1 MNKRHNKIIKSIV
14 IALAI
19 IMSIVV
25 IVFGASKFISKQI
38 NNENALNYGEYRIQE
53 NEINFTNKNTGTELT
68 DYTGEEV
75 VVSINPGILD
85 TVNKNKDDDKKMIV
99 QYQLTELNDTNG
111 VDESKWNDYKG
122 PFSVDHNVRVNARLY
137 SKADESFAG
146 PVTNKD
152 ITKIAVAKIVNGSGN
167 NAKIT
172 YYRNLADAINA
183 WPEETGNSSS
193 ASETNN
199 ISTKIEMVANT
210 KENVIMPQGK
220 NIVLDV
226 AGFKISSE
234 NETPTITINGKCK
247 LINSKT
253 GIISE
258 SVVSITNTG
267 VKINSTG
274 EFILGTNENGSELN
288 VSTTTPVIKGKIYGI
303 QVEENG
309 KFRFYDGKIIAP
321 ADEDE
326 TKFGHKAIYG
336 TNPEKENSTTG
347 NKDVYETPQKY
358 IVNIEKDENGNEIA
372 TLAKTYVITFDADGG
387 ETSITTKIVVGN
399 KEYGEL
405 PVANK
410 VGYEFVKWTYEEKT
424 IEPSTIVTTLKDHT
438 LKANY
443 TPNTYKISFNA
454 NTASGKL
461 ADISATYDNETQLPT
476 KSKIIM
482 SYVKNGYS
490 FKNWNTQS
498 DGKGTSYEAGEIVKN
513 LTQINNDVVILYAI
527 WEDTI
532 EPENQ
537 APTGISTTNTIKI
550 TCNQTDDGT
559 GIDENSIQYAIG
571 IDTNKNGT
579 IEENEWSEWQNSDTF
594 ENLNFN
600 TGYSIRT
607 KASDKAG
614 NGPVI
619 SEIGNIKTK
628 NIENAVLEVYKD
640 NETSDQITPETDANN
655 KSNPINTDLKLIVK
669 LPKTDNSIKDDSTNG
684 TSTIIYI
691 TSPDGDIKTYQ
702 NGNEEGIISN
712 SDGILNINVTT
723 KTGTYEIKITT
734 TDGTNTVEDKFYVFI
749 DKTAPTII
757 PVKTSTTNSITVTA
771 NAGDEDSGVKSVTY
785 ILKDE
790 QGNIVETNLTGKF
803 VNLKEN
809 TKYNVEIIV
818 VDNAGNI
825 GTTVVETA
833 TKSLEV
839 GKLEFSGVI
848 NKQIIP
854 ALKSS
859 PQTSDEKVWT
869 NENVNV
875 KITKPDDVTTTYIV
889 SKNDEIVSDVY
900 SENTQIATVDGDYV
914 VKITTTD
921 GTNTKIENYYFS
933 VDKTAPV
940 VVIEPNGKIQTIAVG
955 NNQDNITV
963 TLTVFD
969 EENGSGVV
977 STKYAVSES
986 NVNEPE
992 DWADFVSGVSIT
1004 QTKPGGVYYIWTNV
1018 VDKAGNR
1025 ATGVKVSD
1033 GYDIGYAVEYD
1044 VNGGIGTI
1052 EAQRKVKGSDLTLT
1066 SAVPTRD
1073 GYLFKGWASSKTATS
1088 AEYSASGVYG
1098 NDEAVRLY
1106 AVWSEVV
1113 ASATVGNVVTY
1124 YDSVQGAIDSLKTDK
1139 GTVTLIKDEVNESVV
1154 VAAGQDVVLDTDG
1167 KTLSS
1172 GEVTVTNNGTLVIQG
1187 GGVISSEK
1195 NSIVN
1200 RSIVTIEECNI
1211 KSETSAISNSG
1222 NMIVND
1228 ATIETAGIGVF
1239 NYGDFIFNSGSIIS
1253 EGQYTISNEKN
1264 VTISGGTI
1272 ENKYTGTAANYTIIC
1287 HNRDKINGTY
1297 DVFTNVTMTGGLVK
1311 APQKGNQ
1318 IAITTSNAYINGTIN
1333 VSGGTIESTNYGI
1346 QNCKGDTNISGGVIG
1361 GGIGTITGNINIIGG
1376 TIKKNIS
1383 INGSGTLTMGTND
1396 SDVSTENPVVSGYI
1410 YVSKNGKFNFYDG
1423 IIKNKS
1429 GNSLIDG
1436 TVTATPAGYSVV
1448 NGTETIDGEI
1458 YDTAYLSNQYTVT
1471 FDTNGGNE
1479 VTPANKIVTYGTTYG
1494 ELPIPTKTGYTFT
1507 GWKLDGTETII
1518 TSTTQVTTASAHTLI
1533 AQWTANEYTITF
1545 DPNNGTVD
1553 PATKTVT
1560 YDGTYGK
1567 LPTPTREGYTFNGW
1581 YDSTNTKYEETTK
1594 VTITANQTLTAKWT
1608 AKQFTVTFNPN
1619 GGTVSTTSKK
1629 VTYDSAYGELPTPTK
1644 TGYTF
1649 AGWYDTTNK
1658 KYDKTTIVKM
1668 ALNHTLTAKWNVITY
1683 NLTYDLNGGAFATGV
1698 TNPKTYTVENKVT
1711 LKPVSK
1717 VGYVFVGWQLTTL
1730 DGKTVDN
1737 QSTINEIPAGTIGNR
1752 TYKAIFENG
1761 EVGYKIHHMLQNA
1774 DDNNYTEYKTELVT
1788 ELRGTTTKVKTGDV
1802 ITLDS
1807 KQGITI
1813 ANSIYEKSTTTKDG
1827 AQGTSVTVKADG
1839 TTEIYVYYKRNT
1851 FALTI
1856 TAGENTKNAK
1866 GSGTYKWGQ
1875 KVTISASYENLAG
1888 YTYSGFAWTTT
1899 DTSILGS
1906 TTATSTTLTMPAEA
1920 TSVTATA
1927 TKVANKYTVTFDAN
1941 GGVMDSAT
1949 SGTTYTQDYGS
1960 KITMNPPTKEG
1971 YEFLGWVSDKWEDT
1985 TTTGCWTYA
1994 NSVDPLTGEKLEIIN
2009 DGNHRLNGVAGGK
2022 IYTKTPTVVAGNYG
2036 AGQSTATATTVA
2048 YTDSDPNPL
2057 KINSQSYYRL
2067 TRTSTKDNAYSNG
2080 PAEQLAFTNKY
2091 SNIIYVIVAR
2101 LPIGWS
2107 IQNANNLGL
2116 GSSKWLTS
2124 QKGTGKW
2131 ETYVLAATSTEYGVL
2146 QNTGH
2151 FCMINTD
2158 SSTNTGNPT
2167 MDVAYLQGYWTNVQ
2181 TSTDGNSQFQVGAEN
2196 EKLTALWREVDQNV
2210 KITSDSNGKYV
2221 VKATNLFDK
2230 DDYSFDNNK
2239 IVKRSSFKWSGASYT
2254 EKDTSYYTS
2263 EWIKVTPGATYK
2275 IEGVSQDGLVEWT
2288 EGNKIYYYY
2297 NSTQATD
2304 YSNGVEFK
2312 APTKYNLYTT
2322 QEEKTVTM
2330 RYMRFHILKTD
2341 KDTATL
2347 TMTTSPEYTSTQ
2359 TLTFPN
2365 GANIEVQATPDT
2377 GYHAEITKTSGLG
2390 TFETTTSGNNV
2401 TGTLTNISGPV
2412 TTSELNV
2419 KFTGNTYT
2427 VNYNG
2432 NGATSGTT
2440 AQSTHTYGTASA
2452 LTQNGFVRAGHT
2464 FKGWSTTPDATT
2476 AQYTDKETVT
2486 KLVSEDN
2493 GEITLYAIWEA
2504 NEYTVTYDYGTN
2516 GGQVSETDTTKT
2528 TTAKIISG
2536 NSIDLKKIAYK
2547 QGYKFLGWSES
2558 PDSTNIVKSETMG
2571 NSDKTYYAIFGKLEI
2586 DTESINIDLSENTKN
2601 TINITG
2607 ENYGNLTYEIEDET
2621 VVSVSKNTE
2630 NENAEITGLK
2640 NGTTKITVI
2649 SSIKDIDEN
2658 ALKAEVTVTVVTSP
2672 TNIKITPK
2680 TSIIGVKSNNTV
2692 TISGEIEPV
2701 TANIENKITYVSNNP
2716 EIATVDENTG
2726 VVKGVANGS
2735 VTITATTEN
2744 GKSDVANVVVDGIA
2758 PEITITKNKYN
2769 QFTWTATDNSKII
2782 GTSVKIGDSE
2792 PTTWTS
2798 RSDENITDV
2807 CVVENAGKY
2816 HVWAKDEYGNISNE
2830 TIDAYSLTRSQ
2841 GTNSSLVTKVDV
2853 DDGENAGNTGVDI
2866 TDSITAVLPNTKIY
2880 ASASGDI
2887 GYSISL
2893 KNGDTEIPV
2902 SGSVIDVNDNITIT
2916 SIAKENSYNIS
2927 YELNGGKSGSS
2938 APVSAKFT
2946 DSVKISAPSRSG
2958 YEFTGWKS
2966 SENDGL
2972 ESSAMADS
2980 AAWDGSVVQG
2990 TSITFKSLAGMVNDG
3005 CVVKLTA
3012 CWRPTGYDII
3022 YELNGGTAK
3031 NSPSLGTFDSGVTV
3045 SVPSKTGYKFMG
3057 WTSTPEDG
3065 LEEGA
3070 QSYNGSTYV
3079 DWDGSFSY
3087 VYNSSWSEFK
3097 NLVKQDEG
3105 ERKTVKLTAN
3115 WIPETYNIT
3124 YDYKGGTAGKI
3135 TQSSATL
3142 NEEVRISTPSKTGY
3156 TFKGWTSTQE
3166 DGLNSKALMYGSNK
3180 NYSSWDGSLSYT
3192 FTFNS
3197 YYSGSYFKNLAPQEI
3212 GQEEVKT
3219 VKLTANWV
3227 PSGYD
3232 IEYELNGGT
3241 SGTLA
3246 PTTGIFDSEV
3256 HITVPKRTGYK
3267 FMGWTSTTEDGL
3279 EEGAQEYNGSA
3290 YVSWDGSLSTLY
3302 NSSSLRS
3309 SFKNLIKPQQT
3320 EEERKTVKLTANW
3333 IPETYN
3339 ITYDYKGGT
3348 AGKITQSSATLNEE
3362 VRISTPSK
3370 TGYTFAGW
3378 TSTQEDGL
3386 NSKALMYDKN
3396 GNYTSWDGSLSYTF
3410 SFNSSYSGSYFKN
3423 LAPQEIGQEEI
3434 KTVKLTANWRPNG
3447 YDIVYELNGGT
3458 AGTLAPTTASFN
3470 TEFRIYNPTKS
3481 GYTFLGWTSSQEDGL
3496 EDGAQAAASSWS
3508 SWNGSLTKATYF
3520 KNLIAQH
3527 STGERKAVKF
3537 TANWVP
3543 GTYNITYDYKGGTA
3557 GGITQSSAALD
3568 EVVRISKPSRTGYT
3582 FAGWTSSQEDGLNSK
3597 ALMYDSSGNYS
3608 SWDGSLSYTFTFNS
3622 SYSGSYFK
3630 NLAPQ
3635 EIGQEEIKTVK
3646 LTANWKPSGYDIIYE
3661 LNGGTAGSSAPTT
3674 GSEGSNVSVSAPTK
3688 SGYTFA
3694 GWTSSKEDGLC
3705 EGAQVNIEGSGMASW
3720 NGSLKKVYVFKNL
3733 ATQNIGE
3740 ERKTVKLT
3748 ANWKPNGYDIIYE
3761 LNGGTAGSSAPT
3773 TGSEGLN
3780 VSVSAPTKSGYTF
3793 AGWTS
3798 SKEDGLCEGAQVN
3811 IEGSGMASWNGSLKK
3826 VYVFKNLAT
3835 QNIGEERKTVKLTAN
3850 WAPSGYDIEYELNGG
3865 TAGAVAPTSA
3875 SFNTE
3880 FRIYNPTK
3888 SGCTFLGW
3896 TSSKEDGLGDGAQAA
3911 ASSWS
3916 SWNGS
3921 LTKGTYFKNL
3931 IAQHSTGER
3940 KTVKLTAN
3948 WQETST
3954 QSLKTKMLKNQ
3965 GLKNQ
3970 VLKNQSSVTGNS
3982 VGGTENEEISSVDQ
3996 TIVEQPASE
4005 ETSTETSTETPTEQ
4019 TPVAQINETTYETLS
4034 EAINSSNNQDK
4045 ITILKN
4051 LNIEEI
4057 TIESDK
4063 NITINLNGKTI
4074 TSTSINTINNKGTLT
4089 ITGPGIIKNEIEN
4102 GTVIYNTG
4110 TINIEN
4116 NAQITATKNG
4126 GKGISCSVDGY
4137 INENS
4142 AENQKDKSGILNIKS
4157 GKITTEGIGSIGIY
4171 SIKGGTVNI
4180 IDGSIE
4186 TTGFGGKAI
4195 YNNADLKINK
4205 IKILIDGDDSV
4216 GIYNSRNSKTCVLN
4230 NTEITIQKKEIEN
4243 YEIIKNTNEFKA
4255 QLEKMKPSY
4264 GIYND
4269 SNTDVTFETGVIKIE
4284 RLKGIGIKNNFEGSV
4299 TLGKE
4304 DETINSAS
4312 PIIYAIS
4319 DNTTA
4324 IINNENGEIR
4334 FYDGKIVSVESVK
4347 KCFTNL
4353 LKNSEIVEET
4363 GNSNIV
4369 CYLKMCE

>member
-111 VDESKWNDYKG
+111 VDENKWNDYNG

-167 NAKIT
+167 NAKMT
-172 YYRNLADAINA
+172 YYRTLADAINA
-183 WPEETGNSSS
+183 WPEESGNSSGTN
-193 ASETNN
+193 ETND

-210 KENVIMPQGK
+210 KENVIMPQEK

-234 NETPTITINGKCK
+234 NETPTITINGKCN

-253 GIISE
+253 GTISE
-258 SVVSITNTG
+258 SIVSITNTG

-274 EFILGTNENGSELN
+274 EFILGTNESESESN

-372 TLAKTYVITFDADGG
+372 TLAKTFVITFDADGG
-387 ETSITTKIVVGN
+387 KTSITTKIVVGN

-424 IEPSTIVTTLKDHT
+424 IEPYTIVTTLKDHT

-490 FKNWNTQS
+490 FKNWNTQP

-532 EPENQ
+532 EPGNQ
-537 APTGISTTNTIKI
+537 VPTGISTTNTIKI

-594 ENLNFN
+594 ENLNSN
-600 TGYSIRT
+600 TEYSIRT
-607 KASDKAG
+607 KVSDKAG

-619 SEIGNIKTK
+619 SGIGNIKTK

-691 TSPDGDIKTYQ
+691 TGPDGDIKTYQ

-734 TDGTNTVEDKFYVFI
+734 TDGTNTVEDKYYVFI
-749 DKTAPTII
+749 DKIAPTIL

-790 QGNIVETNLTGKF
+790 QENIVETNLTGKF

-848 NKQIIP
+848 SKQIIP
-854 ALKSS
+854 ALKSN

-889 SKNDEIVSDVY
+889 SKNDEIASDVY
-900 SENTQIATVDGDYV
+900 SEDTQIATVDGDYV
-914 VKITTTD
+914 IKITTTD

-963 TLTVFD
+963 TLTVSD

-1025 ATGVKVSD
+1025 ATSVKVSNA
-1033 GYDIGYAVEYD
+1033 YNIGYAVEYD
-1044 VNGGIGTI
+1044 VNGGTGTI
-1052 EAQRKVKGSDLTLT
+1052 TAQRKVKGTNLTLSST
-1066 SAVPTRD
+1066 VPTKD

-1088 AEYSASGVYG
+1088 AEYNARSVYSK
-1098 NDEAVRLY
+1098 DESVRLY

-1113 ASATVGNVVTY
+1113 ASTTIGSVTTNYDSIQSAIDAAGSNSGAVVTIIKNN
-1124 YDSVQGAIDSLKTDK
+1124 VIEA
-1139 GTVTLIKDEVNESVV
+1139 VT
-1154 VAAGQDVVLDTDG
+1154 VAAGQNLVIDTNG
-1167 KTLSS
+1167 KTWSMNTSS
-1172 GEVTVTNNGTLVIQG
+1172 NNIQNSGTL
-1187 GGVISSEK
+1187 
-1195 NSIVN
+1195 
-1200 RSIVTIEECNI
+1200 TIR
-1211 KSETSAISNSG
+1211 G
-1222 NMIVND
+1222 
-1228 ATIETAGIGVF
+1228 
-1239 NYGDFIFNSGSIIS
+1239 
-1253 EGQYTISNEKN
+1253 
-1264 VTISGGTI
+1264 
-1272 ENKYTGTAANYTIIC
+1272 
-1287 HNRDKINGTY
+1287 
-1297 DVFTNVTMTGGLVK
+1297 
-1311 APQKGNQ
+1311 
-1318 IAITTSNAYINGTIN
+1318 NGTITKVTDEESYSTITN
-1333 VSGGTIESTNYGI
+1333 KGILNIETVNIVSEKYKGIYNYAGGTVNVKGGKIQGYNSAIYNGGTVVVSGGEVESKNNAGISNDGTLTID
-1346 QNCKGDTNISGGVIG
+1346 K
-1361 GGIGTITGNINIIGG
+1361 GTITGYSYGIYQGGNGTVTVNGG
-1376 TIKKNIS
+1376 TITAKTITGIRTYTGNVKVTGGTINAQGKYQDGIWTSKTGNIVVTGGT
-1383 INGSGTLTMGTND
+1383 INGGDNGVVTTSTGNITITGGTINATVENAIRGNTGSTITIGNNQD
-1396 SDVSTENPVVSGYI
+1396 AVSTTSPVIFSTQKGV
-1410 YVSKNGKFNFYDG
+1410 VKNGSTFNFYDG
-1423 IIKNKS
+1423 IIKAPT
-1429 GNSLIDG
+1429 GATITG
-1436 TVTATPAGYSVV
+1436 TVTATPTGYSVV
-1448 NGTETIDGEI
+1448 NGSETINNIE
-1458 YDTAYLSNQYTVT
+1458 YQTAYLSNQYTVT
-1471 FDTNGGNE
+1471 FDTNGGNA
-1479 VTPANKIVTYGTTYG
+1479 VTPTSKTVTYGTTYG

-1507 GWKLDGTETII
+1507 GWKLDGTDTII

-1533 AQWTANEYTITF
+1533 AQWKPQENIPFIVYHFLQNEEETGYDLLKTENLTGTADSIITLRNYSKQGEEELINGLIEKATTVENGEETETTTINPDGSTKIYLYYTRKTKTEYTITY
-1545 DPNNGTVD
+1545 DLDGGTI
-1553 PATKTVT
+1553 
-1560 YDGTYGK
+1560 DGTN
-1567 LPTPTREGYTFNGW
+1567 PTNYTI
-1581 YDSTNTKYEETTK
+1581 DSDE
-1594 VTITANQTLTAKWT
+1594 ITLIN
-1608 AKQFTVTFNPN
+1608 
-1619 GGTVSTTSKK
+1619 
-1629 VTYDSAYGELPTPTK
+1629 PTK

-1649 AGWYDTTNK
+1649 AGWTGTGLSSASTK
-1658 KYDKTTIVKM
+1658 VVI
-1668 ALNHTLTAKWNVITY
+1668 AKR
-1683 NLTYDLNGGAFATGV
+1683 
-1698 TNPKTYTVENKVT
+1698 
-1711 LKPVSK
+1711 S
-1717 VGYVFVGWQLTTL
+1717 
-1730 DGKTVDN
+1730 
-1737 QSTINEIPAGTIGNR
+1737 IGNR
-1752 TYKAIFENG
+1752 TYKANWNVNNYNLNKVGVSENLIENG
-1761 EVGYKIHHMLQNA
+1761 DFE
-1774 DDNNYTEYKTELVT
+1774 
-1788 ELRGTTTKVKTGDV
+1788 
-1802 ITLDS
+1802 
-1807 KQGITI
+1807 
-1813 ANSIYEKSTTTKDG
+1813 
-1827 AQGTSVTVKADG
+1827 
-1839 TTEIYVYYKRNT
+1839 
-1851 FALTI
+1851 
-1856 TAGENTKNAK
+1856 
-1866 GSGTYKWGQ
+1866 
-1875 KVTISASYENLAG
+1875 
-1888 YTYSGFAWTTT
+1888 
-1899 DTSILGS
+1899 
-1906 TTATSTTLTMPAEA
+1906 
-1920 TSVTATA
+1920 
-1927 TKVANKYTVTFDAN
+1927 
-1941 GGVMDSAT
+1941 
-1949 SGTTYTQDYGS
+1949 DY
-1960 KITMNPPTKEG
+1960 
-1971 YEFLGWVSDKWEDT
+1971 
-1985 TTTGCWTYA
+1985 
-1994 NSVDPLTGEKLEIIN
+1994 EIIDN
-2009 DGNHRLNGVAGGK
+2009 EVMGVINGVSHTWNGNLNGVPDDPTKSYYVTNWGTGLNKGVEVPEIGYHSHMRIIDGNNVFVLKTNEEYAGKTKADVVDGESVVDKTIPENRWLGVSQIIDGK
-2022 IYTKTPTVVAGNYG
+2022 KLQAGKLYTISMDIYRAEGGSHVTCGLHYG
-2036 AGQSTATATTVA
+2036 TN
-2048 YTDSDPNPL
+2048 SDPQ
-2057 KINSQSYYRL
+2057 NSFKS
-2067 TRTSTKDNAYSNG
+2067 
-2080 PAEQLAFTNKY
+2080 
-2091 SNIIYVIVAR
+2091 
-2101 LPIGWS
+2101 
-2107 IQNANNLGL
+2107 GL
-2116 GSSKWLTS
+2116 GSMNSS
-2124 QKGTGKW
+2124 QIGKW
-2131 ETYVLAATSTEYGVL
+2131 ET
-2146 QNTGH
+2146 
-2151 FCMINTD
+2151 F
-2158 SSTNTGNPT
+2158 
-2167 MDVAYLQGYWTNVQ
+2167 
-2181 TSTDGNSQFQVGAEN
+2181 
-2196 EKLTALWREVDQNV
+2196 
-2210 KITSDSNGKYV
+2210 
-2221 VKATNLFDK
+2221 
-2230 DDYSFDNNK
+2230 
-2239 IVKRSSFKWSGASYT
+2239 SYT
-2254 EKDTSYYTS
+2254 FKLDEDYLDTINPRIYIYGYY
-2263 EWIKVTPGATYK
+2263 
-2275 IEGVSQDGLVEWT
+2275 
-2288 EGNKIYYYY
+2288 
-2297 NSTQATD
+2297 
-2304 YSNGVEFK
+2304 
-2312 APTKYNLYTT
+2312 
-2322 QEEKTVTM
+2322 
-2330 RYMRFHILKTD
+2330 
-2341 KDTATL
+2341 
-2347 TMTTSPEYTSTQ
+2347 
-2359 TLTFPN
+2359 
-2365 GANIEVQATPDT
+2365 ANIPGKLYIDNVRLEEVTDD
-2377 GYHAEITKTSGLG
+2377 TKTSKEYNTTYTTEDLAIPTKTGY
-2390 TFETTTSGNNV
+2390 TFQGWYSNLSNTTSLTTTDIFNENNAYFPSI
-2401 TGTLTNISGPV
+2401 TTPDSDAYIYAKWKTNS
-2412 TTSELNV
+2412 
-2419 KFTGNTYT
+2419 YT
-2427 VNYNG
+2427 IKYNG
-2432 NGATSGTT
+2432 NGATSGEMAPSTQLYDDT
-2440 AQSTHTYGTASA
+2440 ITLAQNTFTKT
-2452 LTQNGFVRAGHT
+2452 GHT

-2504 NEYTVTYDYGTN
+2504 NEYTVTYDYETN

-2536 NSIDLKKIAYK
+2536 NPIDLKKTAYK

-2558 PDSTNIVKSETMG
+2558 PDSTNIVKLETMG

-2586 DTESINIDLSENTKN
+2586 DTESINIDLSENNKN
-2601 TINITG
+2601 TINMTG

-2640 NGTTKITVI
+2640 NGTTKITII

-2680 TSIIGVKSNNTV
+2680 TSTIGVKSNNTV

-2701 TANIENKITYVSNNP
+2701 TANIKNKITYVSDNP

-2880 ASASGDI
+2880 ALASGDI

-2972 ESSAMADS
+2972 ESSATANS
-2980 AAWDGSVVQG
+2980 VAWDGSVVQG

-3012 CWRPTGYDII
+3012 CWKPTGYDII
-3022 YELNGGTAK
+3022 YELNGGTANK
-3031 NSPSLGTFDSGVTV
+3031 NNSPSSGTFNSGVTV

-3057 WTSTPEDG
+3057 WTSTPGDG

-3087 VYNSSWSEFK
+3087 VYNNSWSEFK

-3166 DGLNSKALMYGSNK
+3166 DGLSSKALMYDSDK

-3219 VKLTANWV
+3219 VKLTANWA

-3246 PTTGIFDSEV
+3246 PTTGTFDSEV

-3370 TGYTFAGW
+3370 TGYTFKGWTSTQEDGLSSKALMYDSDKNYSSWDGSLSYTFTFNSYYSGSYFKNLAPQEIGQEEVKTVKLTANWAPSGYDIEYELNGGTSGTLAPTTGTFDSEVHITVPKRTGYKFMGWTSTTEDGLEEGAQEYNGSAYVSWDGSLSTLYNSSSLRSSFKNLIKPQQTEEERKTVKLTANWIPETYNITYDYKGGTAGKLTQSSAALDEAVRISNPSKTGYTFAGW

-3396 GNYTSWDGSLSYTF
+3396 GDYTSWDGSLSYTF

-3527 STGERKAVKF
+3527 STGERKAVKL

-3635 EIGQEEIKTVK
+3635 EMGQEEIKTVK
-3646 LTANWKPSGYDIIYE
+3646 LTANWKPNGYDIIYE

-3773 TGSEGLN
+3773 TGSEGSN

-3896 TSSKEDGLGDGAQAA
+3896 TSSKEDGLEDGAQAA

-3982 VGGTENEEISSVDQ
+3982 VGGTENEEISSVEQ

-4005 ETSTETSTETPTEQ
+4005 ETSTETPTETSTETPTEQ

-4116 NAQITATKNG
+4116 NTQITATKNG

-4142 AENQKDKSGILNIKS
+4142 AENQKDKSGILNMKS

-4171 SIKGGTVNI
+4171 SIKSGTVNI

-4255 QLEKMKPSY
+4255 QLEEMKPSY

-4312 PIIYAIS
+4312 PIIYAIC